1 MTAKRTR
8 WADLS
13 RAERAVLLVMVAV
26 EFALTSA
33 AAVDLSFRARRD
45 VRGRK
50 TFWWAAILVP
60 PVGPI
65 AYLLLGRRRP
75 RRGGDPAPGAGAA
88 ASG

>member
-1 MTAKRTR
+1 MSARRTR

-13 RAERAVLLVMVAV
+13 RAERAVLLVMVAA

-33 AAVDLSFRARRD
+33 AAVDLTLRARRD

-50 TFWWAAILVP
+50 ALWWPVILLP

-65 AYLLLGRRRP
+65 AYLLLGRRHPARHAAGA
-75 RRGGDPAPGAGAA
+75 GGD
-88 ASG
+88 